1 MKDDMKKKMWKVMGG
16 FLGLVCVICAWLTG
30 TTGVRE
36 IWRLA
41 FRQRELSVAYRVSDF
56 VLSNG
61 RMPFDQTELAL
72 WEGDGFLSR
81 GVPFEMV
88 FHAGVFSGTGD
99 DGVLVSRVDNGSVRP
114 LVWMSGQIR
123 RLVRKGKSHSTPLL
137 SVKQQ
142 ELYGRLGNEH
152 PQGNERRVPV
162 ADIIDTIN
170 QVLMGNKLPSDY
182 EDRMIRLFQQ
192 ENADSAVRFMA
203 LRNLGIAHG
212 LHLAKR
218 EKCLSIKD
226 DRVVRLLENE
236 ARNPKSPFSAIALYG
251 FVRMMWYHAPD
262 MHGELVSF
270 LLECVNAR
278 TRGNEE
284 RELAAIYLLGETG
297 MLRTHLHAILPNEDR
312 DYIRNA
318 IATIREYGNF

>member
-1 MKDDMKKKMWKVMGG
+1 MKTEMRKGMVVV
-16 FLGLVCVICAWLTG
+16 LGLVCVICAWLTG

-36 IWRLA
+36 IRRLA
-41 FRQRELSVAYRVSDF
+41 SRQRELSVAYRVSDF
-56 VLSNG
+56 VLGNG

-72 WEGDGFLSR
+72 WEGDGFPSR
-81 GVPFEMV
+81 RLPFEVV
-88 FHAGVFSGTGD
+88 FHAGVFSETGD
-99 DGVLVSRVDNGSVRP
+99 EGVLVSRVDNGSVQP
-114 LVWMSGQIR
+114 LIWMSGQIR
-123 RLVRKGKSHSTPLL
+123 RLVRKGKSHSVPLL
-137 SVKQQ
+137 SAKQQ
-142 ELYGRLGNEH
+142 DLYGRLGDEH
-152 PQGNERRVPV
+152 QQGNKRRVPV
-162 ADIIDTIN
+162 MDIIDTIN

-212 LHLAKR
+212 RHLAQRKG
-218 EKCLSIKD
+218 CSSIKD
-226 DRVVRLLENE
+226 DRVVRLLERE

-251 FVRMMWYHAPD
+251 FVRMMWNHALD

-270 LLECVNAR
+270 LLECVSAR
-278 TRGNEE
+278 TRGNEK

-297 MLRTHLHAILPNEDR
+297 ILRMHFHAILLNEDR

-318 IATIREYGNF
+318 IAVMREYGNL

>member
-1 MKDDMKKKMWKVMGG
+1 MKKEMRKITVVV
-16 FLGLVCVICAWLTG
+16 LGLVCVICAWLTG

-36 IWRLA
+36 ILRLA
-41 FRQRELSVAYRVSDF
+41 SRQRELSVAYRVSDF
-56 VLSNG
+56 VLGNG

-72 WEGDGFLSR
+72 WEGDVFPSR
-81 GVPFEMV
+81 RLPFEVV
-88 FHAGVFSGTGD
+88 FHAGVFSGTGE
-99 DGVLVSRVDNGSVRP
+99 DGGLVSQVDNGSVRP

-123 RLVRKGKSHSTPLL
+123 RLVRRGKSHSLPLL

-142 ELYGRLGNEH
+142 ELYGRLGDEH
-152 PQGNERRVPV
+152 PKWNERRVPA
-162 ADIIDTIN
+162 ADIIDTVN
-170 QVLMGNKLPSDY
+170 QVLRGSKLPSDY

-212 LHLAKR
+212 RHLAQRKG
-218 EKCLSIKD
+218 CSSIKD
-226 DRVVRLLENE
+226 DRVVRLLERE

-251 FVRMMWYHAPD
+251 FVRMMWRHALD

-270 LLECVNAR
+270 LFECVNAR
-278 TRGNEE
+278 TMGNGE

-297 MLRTHLHAILPNEDR
+297 TLWTRLNMILPNEDR
-312 DYIRNA
+312 VYIRNA
-318 IATIREYGNF
+318 IAAMHEYGNL